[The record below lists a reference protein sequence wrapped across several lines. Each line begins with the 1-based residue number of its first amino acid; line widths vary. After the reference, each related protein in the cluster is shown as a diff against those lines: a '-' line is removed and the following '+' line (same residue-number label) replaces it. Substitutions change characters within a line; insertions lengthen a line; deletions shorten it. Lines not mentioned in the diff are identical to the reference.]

1 MTDILD
7 FKTYAFA
14 QDCPGEYRSLGSTA
28 LRSTEDWFRLFEVAQ
43 EMVAKYGLDGSRIP
57 IGATVMLAEKS
68 ECRVNRTRGYN
79 GIVGPTGIFA
89 GPVSDEK
96 WMEHYFCVNNKSGSS
111 WYYRPCWWRFL
122 IVIPND
128 AE

>member
-7 FKTYAFA
+7 FKTYALA
-14 QDCPGEYRSLGSTA
+14 QDQPGEYRTLGISV
-28 LRSTEDWFRLFEVAQ
+28 LRNTDDWLRMFEAAQ

-68 ECRVNRTRGYN
+68 ECLGNRTCGYN
-79 GIVGPTGIFA
+79 GIVGPTGTFA

-96 WMEHYFCVNNKSGSS
+96 WMEHYFCVNDRRGNS

-122 IVIPND
+122 IVIPDN